1 MSTFEELKNVWK
13 AAEESKLIHE
23 PYDRKTFQN
32 IIKSRMKNNMK
43 KSMNYFWGSFFLQIL
58 VYSLL
63 SHVIIKYGRDVETLM
78 FGIGGILLF
87 IPFTI
92 MLLKKF
98 KRMAIAK
105 PEDRNSGKSLYE
117 YVLQQHTLLKSFFIF
132 KKRYEMVLVPLSTAI
147 GVFLTFKLFVPGGV
161 AENPIGTIITFLIA
175 LTTMVVSTRL
185 ENKRSFEQPLWDL
198 KQLLNDF
205 KAEE

>member
-13 AAEESKLIHE
+13 AADESKLIHE

-58 VYSLL
+58 VYALL
-63 SHVIIKYGRDVETLM
+63 THVTLKYARDVETLM

-87 IPFTI
+87 LPFTVV
-92 MLLKKF
+92 LLKKF

-105 PEDRNSGKSLYE
+105 PEDRNSGKSLYQ
-117 YVLQQHTLLKSFFIF
+117 YVLQQHTLLESFFVF
-132 KKRYEMVLVPLSTAI
+132 KKRYEMLLVPLSTAI

-161 AENPIGTIITFLIA
+161 VENPIGAIITFLI
-175 LTTMVVSTRL
+175 TIITMVVSTRM
-185 ENKRSFEQPLWDL
+185 ENKRSFEQPLLDL

-205 KAEE
+205 KMDE

>member
-1 MSTFEELKNVWK
+1 MCTFEELKNVWK
-13 AAEESKLIHE
+13 AHDESKVIHE

-32 IIKSRMKNNMK
+32 IIKSRIKKNMK
-43 KSMNYFWGSFFLQIL
+43 KYMNYFWGLLFLQIL
-58 VYSLL
+58 VYALL
-63 SHVIIKYGRDVETLM
+63 SHVSLRYGRDSETLM

-87 IPFTI
+87 LPFTI
-92 MLLKKF
+92 VLLKKF

-105 PEDRNSGKSLYE
+105 PDDRNSGKSLYQ
-117 YVLQQHTLLKSFFIF
+117 YVLQQHTLLKSFFVF
-132 KKRYEMVLVPLSTAI
+132 KKRYELLLVPLSTAI

-161 AENPIGTIITFLIA
+161 AENPIGTAITFLI
-175 LTTMVVSTRL
+175 TVITMVVSTRM

-205 KAEE
+205 KTEE

>member
-13 AAEESKLIHE
+13 AADESKLIHE

-58 VYSLL
+58 VYALL
-63 SHVIIKYGRDVETLM
+63 SNVILKYGRDVETLM

-87 IPFTI
+87 LPFTI
-92 MLLKKF
+92 VLLKKF

-105 PEDRNSGKSLYE
+105 PEDRNSRKSLYQ
-117 YVLQQHTLLKSFFIF
+117 YVLLQHTLLESFFVF
-132 KKRYEMVLVPLSTAI
+132 KKRYEMLLGPLSTAI
-147 GVFLTFKLFVPGGV
+147 GVFLTFRLFVPGGV
-161 AENPIGTIITFLIA
+161 AEHPIGAVITFFITIITL
-175 LTTMVVSTRL
+175 VVSTRM

-205 KAEE
+205 KTEE